1 MQAAG
6 GCGGRAVEGCARAVQ
21 LEARALAAPGV
32 GEGGELGVGEVVGGE
47 LEAGEGG
54 ALAGGGEEGLEAAGG
69 LGEDELLDGEVA
81 VDGGLWLW
89 RRAHAGRAHAADDV
103 AGEVEGGEGRA
114 AAAVVEQGGR
124 AEEAEVV
131 VRDEELGE
139 AAVVLE
145 RLGEGRGAV
154 VVDAVA
160 GEVEEDEAAERE
172 GARVVDGAAVRDVV
186 VVEAEALEAG
196 AAAEAVGEGVRVV
209 GAHAVGQVE
218 GAQGGAGAEER
229 GEVLDAVQG
238 EVVLREVEVRERA
251 EGVEAEGELV
261 EVGASGAFGSLS

>member
-47 LEAGEGG
+47 LEACEGG
-54 ALAGGGEEGLEAAGG
+54 ALAGGGEHGLEAAGG

-81 VDGGLWLW
+81 VDGGLW

-131 VRDEELGE
+131 VREEELGE

-145 RLGEGRGAV
+145 RLAERLGAV

-261 EVGASGAFGSLS
+261 EVGAAGAFGSLS